1 MPASRNDA
9 ERPSWARALR
19 SLRIDAGMTQPQAAE
34 AATRRQ
40 PSGEP
45 ITQQVISRVER
56 GGQLPDQGVVRVL
69 CVVYGASP
77 DVVASIEQA
86 VHEAKQRRTDRRL
99 VIQRGNTLHAQQ
111 RWRRI
116 EGTAQ
121 TVDAVQTGMVLGL
134 LQTSAYAAL
143 AMQVPE
149 SHPAVADR
157 GERLRSMLAD
167 TDRRYRLVQTEGS
180 LRVQLGSAPLMVEQL
195 EALRSIAQV
204 PHVDLRI
211 LPMSRPVFEPLTAGG
226 FHIYDDVVVLGLEV
240 GAADID
246 DPDDVDYFRRLF
258 AQYHQPA
265 LRGREAAE
273 LLDEL
278 AGQYCAM

>member
-19 SLRIDAGMTQPQAAE
+19 SLRIDAGMTQPQAAA
-34 AATRRQ
+34 AATQ
-40 PSGEP
+40 LNSSGEP
-45 ITQQVISRVER
+45 ITQQVISRIER
-56 GGQLPDQGVVRVL
+56 GGQLPDQAIVRTL
-69 CVVYGASP
+69 CAVYEAPPETLG
-77 DVVASIEQA
+77 SIEQA
-86 VHEAKQRRTDRRL
+86 ATEAKQRRTDRRL

-121 TVDAVQTGMVLGL
+121 AVDAVQTGMVLGL
-134 LQTSAYAAL
+134 LQTPAYAAL

-157 GERLRSMLAD
+157 RERLRSMLAD
-167 TDRRYRLVQTEGS
+167 TDRHYRLVQTEGS
-180 LRVQLGSAPLMVEQL
+180 LRVQLGSSALMVEQL
-195 EALRSIAQV
+195 EALRSITEV

-211 LPMSRPVFEPLTAGG
+211 LPMSRPVSEPLTAGG

-246 DPDDVDYFRRLF
+246 APEDVDYFRRLF
-258 AQYHQPA
+258 RQYHEPA
-265 LRGREAAE
+265 LRGREAAN
-273 LLDEL
+273 LLDGM
-278 AGQYCAM
+278 ASQYRSM